1 MSIKL
6 SIYDANLLSCFLQT
20 LATCSDQSNEDVSQ
34 TPRYLYEPTASIAI
48 WLTLR
53 GVQGTRGCL
62 FLDITIYL
70 HLLAL
75 YFRRLSS
82 GYIACLYLLADGGNP
97 QEH

>member
-1 MSIKL
+1 MMPICCL
-6 SIYDANLLSCFLQT
+6 AFLQT

-53 GVQGTRGCL
+53 GVQGSKGCF

-70 HLLAL
+70 HLLEL
-75 YFRRLSS
+75 YFRKLSLHCKNKVVTL
-82 GYIACLYLLADGGNP
+82 AKYLVTTVA
-97 QEH
+97 

>member
-1 MSIKL
+1 MPICCL
-6 SIYDANLLSCFLQT
+6 AFLQT
-20 LATCSDQSNEDVSQ
+20 LATYSDQSNEDVSQ
-34 TPRYLYEPTASIAI
+34 TPKYLYEPTASIVI

-75 YFRRLSS
+75 YFTRLSS
-82 GYIACLYLLADGGNP
+82 VHVHSLFISPCRWW
-97 QEH
+97 